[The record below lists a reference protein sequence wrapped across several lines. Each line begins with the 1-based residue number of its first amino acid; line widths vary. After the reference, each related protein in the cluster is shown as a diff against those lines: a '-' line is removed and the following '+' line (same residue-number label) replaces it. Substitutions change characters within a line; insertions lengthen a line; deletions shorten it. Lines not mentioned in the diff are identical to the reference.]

1 MVVLRLRLCGW
12 GSSALLAET
21 DELMTAEGH
30 VLDKCSSAETA
41 QEFLY
46 MIDRFRQ
53 WAHRHGASPEGN
65 PSGGNK
71 FRGLY
76 NISIKSLGAA
86 MKRHPDVPLDACVE
100 YGERLAVKAEGAG
113 MPPGTGVFGFM
124 DSPGNDLESIAGQV
138 ITHCDAYAPICAAS
152 YLNSRDWF

>member
-1 MVVLRLRLCGW
+1 
-12 GSSALLAET
+12 
-21 DELMTAEGH
+21 MTAESH
-30 VLDKCSSAETA
+30 VLQCCSSVEAAE
-41 QEFLY
+41 QFL
-46 MIDRFRQ
+46 MFIDRFRS

-100 YGERLAVKAEGAG
+100 YGERLATKAG
-113 MPPGTGVFGFM
+113 PGVFGFM
-124 DSPGNDLESIAGQV
+124 DSPGNDLESIAGQ
-138 ITHCDAYAPICAAS
+138 AR
-152 YLNSRDWF
+152 YLFGVLYSLLHGRSLQGVMSSSSPLGTDQSQTSLLCLQLRL